1 MTSQFCPYKRC
12 SQCGFTTAEDFEF
25 CPKCGTRAEV
35 IDCRF
40 KEKTGATK
48 RRRKCN
54 ECGYK
59 YSTYEVDEEMYK
71 RLINDREGY

>member
-1 MTSQFCPYKRC
+1 MTSQ
-12 SQCGFTTAEDFEF
+12 F

-59 YSTYEVDEEMYK
+59 YSTHEVDEEMYK